1 MAGLS
6 CRTDQILVPC
16 TAYPSQRRRPGNAA
30 GAAPSQLMTE
40 SARNCAVLA
49 EDAGALTGFTVA
61 LCNKLRR
68 MDAEPQRRFPDAHP
82 IQRVYAW
89 PAVGGDSYRRVNAR
103 PIGSG
108 TVRESHPKPVELSS
122 SSTAQ
127 VTERRLAEFEPRLPL
142 ITIVATVRR
151 VRRDLASE
159 QGHASPLDIEL
170 SARHVLIDLI
180 RQAPA
185 SFRLGEFGRSRWP
198 DVPLDADRPCQTLTG
213 FL

>member
-1 MAGLS
+1 
-6 CRTDQILVPC
+6 
-16 TAYPSQRRRPGNAA
+16 
-30 GAAPSQLMTE
+30 MTE

-68 MDAEPQRRFPDAHP
+68 MDAEPQRRFSDAHP

-198 DVPLDADRPCQTLTG
+198 DVPLAADRPRQPLTD

>member
-68 MDAEPQRRFPDAHP
+68 MNTEPQ
-82 IQRVYAW
+82 
-89 PAVGGDSYRRVNAR
+89 
-103 PIGSG
+103 
-108 TVRESHPKPVELSS
+108 
-122 SSTAQ
+122 
-127 VTERRLAEFEPRLPL
+127 RLPL
-142 ITIVATVRR
+142 ITIVAGVRR
-151 VRRDLASE
+151 ARRDLASE
-159 QGHASPLDIEL
+159 QGHASPRDIEL